1 MTSLEKVR
9 KNEEDSDGGN
19 VLGDLL
25 GGHVGWREKWQQP
38 MLGELDHQC
47 PLS

>member
-19 VLGDLL
+19 VLGDPLS
-25 GGHVGWREKWQQP
+25 GHVGWREKWRQAIV
-38 MLGELDHQC
+38 GELDHQC
-47 PLS
+47 ALS